1 MSAPNFT
8 INRLNGIEPTRT
20 ETLQDNTIYLG
31 FALDTCTGDNDAKW
45 MIKRI
50 TSQGAIDTISYPQGS
65 KSFTFKWSER
75 ATLSYKITPTATIE

>member
-1 MSAPNFT
+1 MSALILQLIAF
-8 INRLNGIEPTRT
+8 NGIEPTRT